1 MRHVFAIVP
10 ASSGPLWFVA
20 VLALVMIALLSLS
33 GYIAY
38 SSRNAEFALSPEGLE
53 ITGDIYGR
61 AIPAASLVVE
71 QVRAMDLTGESSYAL
86 KRRTNGIGL
95 PGLWIGWFR
104 GGGGRYKLY
113 LTDRTSVLYIPTTEG
128 YDILFS
134 TRQGERIM
142 EEIREKARA
151 AR

>member
-95 PGLWIGWFR
+95 PGYSSGWF
-104 GGGGRYKLY
+104 KLRNGEKA
-113 LTDRTSVLYIPTTEG
+113 LVFVTDQKRVVCIPTRDGFSVLVSVADPEG
-128 YDILFS
+128 FVQTL
-134 TRQGERIM
+134 
-142 EEIREKARA
+142 KAVLTGM
-151 AR
+151 